1 MASQRTNYNLQ
12 LTCPSQGLPDAG
24 TNMVSWSDHEILL
37 SQGFLFKE
45 YPSRKGLRGY
55 LV

>member
-1 MASQRTNYNLQ
+1 MASQRTNYDLQ

-24 TNMVSWSDHEILL
+24 TNMVSWLDHEILL

-45 YPSRKGLRGY
+45 YLSRKGLRGY